1 MPSVTVLPPSPPTTF
16 PSSSTSAPST
26 LPNGSPRPF
35 EDMSVSEIKERAIQQ
50 AQRASRGS
58 SAISLIRSAKGQ
70 ISLAQSCESAGDL
83 KGALSAFTKA
93 ASLTQVFMDTADFKA
108 ESVPGKRGVLW
119 KEFTE
124 FQQREGS
131 DLMQRA
137 HAIES
142 KLSQVEKS
150 AATQLNG
157 HHPSPP
163 LENGV
168 QKVSGGS
175 IADRMRSLQD
185 AGLSVSTTT
194 KRVSREIPTTL
205 SIPLSPTST
214 SSDSTRTIR
223 NSLQSLGLSSPTIS
237 HSTSSSSKVSSPP
250 PPVHS
255 FVSPSAFGP
264 PSPTSSASSSPRT
277 SFLTPVEFSQ
287 AFPSIDEL
295 EEIDGRR
302 AMADVG
308 LRSDSSGSS
317 DSKSTPWPGG
327 STHPPG
333 DHSPNIGTKSF
344 PVLPVDLGTRPS
356 STPITPVVDHFAS
369 RPASPVK
376 RTLGIR
382 GSSSPLIPSAE
393 LHVKNMA
400 GPRELYDYMYRHEL
414 KVLMLD
420 VRTREAFDYEH
431 IRGDAVVCIEPS
443 VLLRDNVSGQTIED
457 SLTVAPRDEWV
468 LFCNR
473 DKFDLIAI
481 YDDASETPGPPDAPL
496 SRLEHAI
503 YETAFRKILKRVPVL
518 LIGGLEA
525 WKREF
530 GERELVV
537 AEASVLPPALPPTE
551 VFVPPSP
558 QPQLPH
564 VPRSP
569 PGVSVT
575 SPTLET
581 FRALPP
587 VPRNPPP
594 VSDIRPPLPL
604 PDNYPHRS
612 FDQGPASPRLPEPRD
627 LPSEPIR
634 RLQRKPTMTRPPSV
648 SSLNALPRTMSEGT
662 QQASPTIPP
671 PMTNGPIQYPQIAR
685 TLVPHN
691 SGLPFNG
698 SAGSYGLASPPQAS
712 LYPSS
717 LSRRRSEYHDQSQ
730 ESLTLTG
737 AGFASRAPIDY
748 PDLSAQHILR
758 PPPVAAAPKERP
770 RTHAHSFS
778 VPATGPPPPTIPSEY
793 PVTYWSDFQIGI
805 SGLKNLGNTCYMN
818 STIQCLSATVPFA
831 RFFTDGRW
839 KSAVNMV
846 NPLGTKGNIVHAF
859 SGILHDLWHG
869 EMPYITPYQF
879 RRSICLHASQFGG
892 TEQHDSQEFLSFLL
906 DGLHEDLNRILNKPT
921 SEVTASREEELEKLP
936 QQIASEQ
943 EWKIYRMR
951 NDSIVV
957 DFFQGQFRNRL
968 ECLTCHKTST
978 TYNSFMYLSLPI
990 PSTKTSKVD
999 IQQCLDAFVRTEVME
1014 KSDAWNCPRCKTLR
1028 KATKTLSLSRLPPVL
1043 LIHFKRFSFKGPFT
1057 DKIEKHIDF
1066 PLKGLDL
1073 TNYMPPPLPPGV
1085 DRTGMQMHLP
1095 DDPRSQIPPYR
1106 YDLYAVTNHFGS
1118 LSSGHYT
1125 AFIASRGGWL
1135 YCDDS
1140 RVTPANAK
1148 EVVGKPAYVLYYKR
1162 VKA

>member
-1 MPSVTVLPPSPPTTF
+1 
-16 PSSSTSAPST
+16 
-26 LPNGSPRPF
+26 
-35 EDMSVSEIKERAIQQ
+35 MSVAEIKERAIQQ
-50 AQRASRGS
+50 AQRASRGA

-142 KLSQVEKS
+142 RLSQVERS
-150 AATQLNG
+150 ATTQLNG
-157 HHPSPP
+157 HHHHPSPP

-185 AGLSVSTTT
+185 AGLSVSTT
-194 KRVSREIPTTL
+194 KRVSREIPSTL

-214 SSDSTRTIR
+214 SSDSARTIR
-223 NSLQSLGLSSPTIS
+223 NSLQSVGLSSPTIS
-237 HSTSSSSKVSSPP
+237 HSTSPSSKVSSPSP
-250 PPVHS
+250 SAHS

-295 EEIDGRR
+295 EEIDGQRTI
-302 AMADVG
+302 ANVEP
-308 LRSDSSGSS
+308 RSDSSGSS
-317 DSKSTPWPGG
+317 DSKPTPWSG
-327 STHPPG
+327 SSHPPG
-333 DHSPNIGTKSF
+333 DRSPNVGNKSF

-369 RPASPVK
+369 RPASPAK
-376 RTLGIR
+376 RALGIR
-382 GSSSPLIPSAE
+382 GSGSPLMPSTE
-393 LHVKNMA
+393 LHVKNHA
-400 GPRELYDYMYRHEL
+400 EPRELHSYMYRNEL

-420 VRTREAFDYEH
+420 VRTREMFDNEH

-443 VLLRDNVSGQTIED
+443 VLLRDSVSGQTIED
-457 SLTVAPRDEWV
+457 SLAVAPRDEWV

-481 YDDASETPGPPDAPL
+481 YDDASEIPGPPDAPL
-496 SRLEHAI
+496 SRLVRAI

-518 LIGGLEA
+518 LIGGFEA

-537 AEASVLPPALPPTE
+537 AEAPVLSVPTPLPPALPPTE

-558 QPQLPH
+558 QLQLPQPQLPH
-564 VPRSP
+564 APRSP
-569 PGVSVT
+569 SGASVT
-575 SPTLET
+575 TPTLEA

-587 VPRNPPP
+587 VPRNPQP

-612 FDQGPASPRLPEPRD
+612 FDQGPASPRLTEPRD
-627 LPSEPIR
+627 FPSEPAR

-648 SSLNALPRTMSEGT
+648 SSLNALPRTMSEGAP
-662 QQASPTIPP
+662 QVSPTIPQAN
-671 PMTNGPIQYPQIAR
+671 TNGPIQYPQIAR

-691 SGLPFNG
+691 SGSPFNG

-712 LYPSS
+712 LHPSS
-717 LSRRRSEYHDQSQ
+717 LSRRRSEYHNQSQ

-758 PPPVAAAPKERP
+758 PPPAAASPKERP

-778 VPATGPPPPTIPSEY
+778 TGPPPPTIPSEY
-793 PVTYWSDFQIGI
+793 PVTYWPDVQIGI

-846 NPLGTKGNIVHAF
+846 NPLGTKGNLVHAF
-859 SGILHDLWHG
+859 SGILHDMWHG
-869 EMPYITPYQF
+869 EMPYITPFQF

-892 TEQHDSQEFLSFLL
+892 SEQHDSQEFLSFLL

-921 SEVTASREEELEKLP
+921 NEVTIAREEELEKLP

-951 NDSIVV
+951 NDSLVV

-978 TYNSFMYLSLPI
+978 TYNTFMYLSLPI
-990 PSTKTSKVD
+990 PSTKTSKFD

-1085 DRTGMQMHLP
+1085 DRTGMQMYQP
-1095 DDPRSQIPPYR
+1095 DDPRSQIPPYK

-1125 AFIASRGGWL
+1125 SFIASRGGWL